1 MKPFTSIRHIAA
13 ISVAAISLLLTAG
26 CSGEENEPGG
36 NTSNAAIITA
46 SVGKADNVAS
56 TRASETA
63 WDAGDCIGISTSST
77 STKGKTNY
85 INIRYQTN
93 GNVFSPVPGAA
104 GEDNTIYFQGTSPME
119 FTAYYPCQG
128 ANGTKPGNNGVITR
142 TLTAA
147 DQSTANLP
155 DIDYLWAQKTA
166 QSSNPKVD
174 FLFSHR
180 MSRLVLNFKA
190 GAGVSLPPD
199 GLAYTLTGLVQ
210 EGAFDTSTGEAKAT
224 GSTPADLTGLPTT
237 PTTTTTATGQ
247 TTGTTILWP
256 QAANSV
262 RLQLTLNGITFGA
275 VLTFPSGTAAGE
287 ALAPSTSYTFNVT
300 VERTGLE
307 IGNADIDGW
316 TDDGGSKDITL
327 HEYRTLTYDANGGTG
342 TVNSSQVLESTTTTL
357 NDGTGLT
364 HPDGKIFAGWNTL
377 PEGGGEFYDAGG
389 TLTMPAGNLTLYAL
403 WSGDGSTKEK
413 PVLITDVQGM
423 KDIGASLKNIKK
435 HYRLCKD
442 LVLDDWEA
450 IYYDDGSGYTAPFNG
465 TFDGGGHTLTLN
477 GVKGIRATFQSVGG
491 GGVFNSYFFSLFAYI
506 NGEVRRLRVDG
517 QITVDGTDEST
528 DYYAGGICGCS
539 SYNVTIT
546 DCISDVTVTATG
558 KMNYLYAG
566 GIAGFNDTGNIFNCY
581 ATGEIESTATA
592 EYVNLGGIAGCSK
605 GYIANCAAL
614 NSNISGKDGQ
624 NNTHIHRITGYSTGT
639 IVNNYASTA
648 LTAFG
653 DKGLDKPDGEDCD
666 AKPAASWWTG
676 QGRWADSYQRPSGST
691 YPLTPWDFTTIWEVT
706 DGHLPVLHRK

>member
-36 NTSNAAIITA
+36 NASNAAIITA

-63 WDAGDCIGISTSST
+63 WDVGDCIGISTSST

-93 GNVFSPVPGAA
+93 GSVFSPVPGAA
-104 GEDNTIYFQGTSPME
+104 GEDNTIYFQGISPME

-224 GSTPADLTGLPTT
+224 GSTPADLTGLPAT

-247 TTGTTILWP
+247 ATGTTILWP

-327 HEYRTLTYDANGGTG
+327 HEYRTLAYNANGGTG
-342 TVNSSQVLESTTTTL
+342 TLNSSQVLESTTTTL

-413 PVLITDVQGM
+413 PVLITDAQGM
-423 KDIGASLKNIKK
+423 KEIGASYENIRK

-450 IYYDDGSGYTAPFNG
+450 IHCDMGYDQSLPFFG

-477 GVKGIRATFQSVGG
+477 GVKGIRTEIQ
-491 GGVFNSYFFSLFAYI
+491 NSGNASGYFFSLFTYI
-506 NGEVRRLRVDG
+506 VGEVRRLRVDG
-517 QITVDGTDEST
+517 QITVNGTDENVN
-528 DYYAGGICGCS
+528 YYVGGICGYS
-539 SYNVTIT
+539 EGTVT

-558 KMNYLYAG
+558 KMNTLYAG
-566 GIAGFNDTGNIFNCY
+566 SIAGFNYYGNIFNCY

-592 EYVNLGGIAGCSK
+592 KYVYLGGIAGDNK

-614 NSNISGKDGQ
+614 NSNISCEDGQ
-624 NNTHIHRITGYSTGT
+624 NNTSIHRITGYSTGY
-639 IVNNYASTA
+639 IVNNYASAT
-648 LTAFG
+648 LTTFG
-653 DKGLDKPDGEDCD
+653 DKGLDKPDGADCD

-676 QGRWADSYQRPSGST
+676 QGRWADRYQRPGGYT
-691 YPLTPWDFTTIWEVT
+691 DIFTPWDFTTIWEVT

>member
-93 GNVFSPVPGAA
+93 GSVFSPVPGAA

-237 PTTTTTATGQ
+237 TTTTTATGQ
-247 TTGTTILWP
+247 ATGTIILWP

-327 HEYRTLTYDANGGTG
+327 HEYRTLAYNANGGTG
-342 TVNSSQVLESTTTTL
+342 TVNSSQVLESSTTTL

-413 PVLITDVQGM
+413 PVLITDAQGM
-423 KDIGASLKNIKK
+423 KDIGASSEKK

-450 IYYDDGSGYTAPFNG
+450 IYHNNGFFNEPFSG

-477 GVKGIRATFQSVGG
+477 GVKGILAKIQGG
-491 GGVFNSYFFSLFAYI
+491 SGAISGYFFSLFAYI
-506 NGEVRRLRVDG
+506 ESGEVRRLRVDG
-517 QITVDGTDEST
+517 QITVNGTDESA
-528 DYYAGGICGCS
+528 DYYVGGIYG
-539 SYNVTIT
+539 YNISGTVT
-546 DCISDVTVTATG
+546 DCIFDVTVTATG
-558 KMNYLYAG
+558 KMNVLYAG
-566 GIAGFNDTGNIFNCY
+566 GIAGYNVGGKIFNCY
-581 ATGEIESTATA
+581 AIGEIESTADTWS
-592 EYVNLGGIAGCSK
+592 VDLGGIAGNNSSL
-605 GYIANCAAL
+605 IANCAAL

-624 NNTHIHRITGYSTGT
+624 NKTRIHRITGNSNGY
-639 IVNNYASTA
+639 IVNNYASAT

-653 DKGLDKPDGEDCD
+653 DKGLDKPDGADCD
-666 AKPAASWWTG
+666 AKPTASWWTG
-676 QGRWADSYQRPSGST
+676 LGRWADSFQRPDGFT
-691 YPLTPWDFTTIWEVT
+691 DIFTPWDFTTTWEVT